1 MFDLNFDLI
10 MNQPQE
16 AVWWFI
22 PLIVMGAVGAVGG
35 LVTIVAIVSD
45 TEPVIGKE
53 ISVLGMQGA
62 GKTQFLAHLSNE
74 SYKKLSASVGVETYS
89 AFTTKIG
96 NRKVEIG
103 GGMDVP
109 GGEEY
114 IRDYYEDQIE
124 KNEIIFFLFNTYKYL
139 NDERYNLETRARLD
153 FINGK
158 IKNTRKKVVVI
169 GTFADKFNDENERKN
184 AFKKIQESVN
194 NTSYSPLFKINFA
207 IVDMKNNRE
216 EVFKFLEKMF
226 V

>member
-1 MFDLNFDLI
+1 MFDLNLDLI

-22 PLIVMGAVGAVGG
+22 PLIIVAGLGG
-35 LVTIVAIVSD
+35 VVTIAAIASD
-45 TEPVIGKE
+45 TEPVLGKK

-74 SYKKLSASVGVETYS
+74 SYKNLSASLGVEKYPTF
-89 AFTTKIG
+89 ATKIG
-96 NRKVEIG
+96 DRTVIIG
-103 GGMDVP
+103 GGEDVP

-124 KNEIIFFLFNTYKYL
+124 KNEIIFFLFNTYEYL
-139 NDERYNLETRARLD
+139 NDEKYNLNTRARLD

-158 IKNTRKKVVVI
+158 IKNISKKVVVI

>member
-1 MFDLNFDLI
+1 MFDLNLDLI

-16 AVWWFI
+16 AFLWFI
-22 PLIVMGAVGAVGG
+22 PFIVVAAVGG
-35 LVTIVAIVSD
+35 VVTIAAIASD
-45 TEPVIGKE
+45 TEPVTGEK

-62 GKTQFLAHLSNE
+62 GKTQFLAHLRNM
-74 SYKKLSASVGVETYS
+74 SYKNLSASVGVETYS

-96 NRKVEIG
+96 NRKVKIG

-124 KNEIIFFLFNTYKYL
+124 KNEIIFFLFNTYEYL
-139 NDERYNLETRARLD
+139 NDEKYNLNTRARLD

-158 IKNTRKKVVVI
+158 IKNTSKKVLVM

-184 AFKKIQESVN
+184 ALKKIQQSVN
-194 NTSYSPLFKINFA
+194 NKPYSPLFKINFS

-216 EVFKFLEKMF
+216 EVFKFLEEKIF

>member
-1 MFDLNFDLI
+1 MFDLNLDLI

-16 AVWWFI
+16 AVLWFI
-22 PLIVMGAVGAVGG
+22 PLIFGA
-35 LVTIVAIVSD
+35 IVIGIGIVSD
-45 TEPVIGKE
+45 IEPVPGKK

-62 GKTQFLAHLSNE
+62 GKTQFLAHLRNM

-158 IKNTRKKVVVI
+158 IKNDNKRVVVI

-184 AFKKIQESVN
+184 AYKKIQESVN
-194 NTSYSPLFKINFA
+194 NTSYSRLFTKNFP
-207 IVDMKNNRE
+207 IVDMKKNRE
-216 EVFKFLEKMF
+216 EVFEILEKMF